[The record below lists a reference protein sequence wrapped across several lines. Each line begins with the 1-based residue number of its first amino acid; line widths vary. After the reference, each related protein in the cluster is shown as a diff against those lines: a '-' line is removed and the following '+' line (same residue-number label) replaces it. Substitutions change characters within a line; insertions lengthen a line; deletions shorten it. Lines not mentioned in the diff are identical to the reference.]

1 MKGKLP
7 GSSGFS
13 QGLLVA
19 VVLATAACGGRD
31 EWLNVPLPDR
41 GAVVPPAPLASDT
54 PRVRISTS
62 VGDIVVALYP
72 GYAPVSVENFLRYV
86 DDGFYDGTI
95 IHRVEP
101 ESPGPPVIQGGGFT
115 AGLEPKP
122 TRGPIRGEADN
133 GLHNV
138 RGAVVMARTNDPD
151 SATSQFFIDYLDA
164 PLLDHSPDS
173 YGYTVFGVVVE
184 GMGVV
189 DRITMVP
196 VQPVAGTRLTRV
208 PMIDV
213 LVERVRRER

>member
-1 MKGKLP
+1 MRRALIAVAA
-7 GSSGFS
+7 
-13 QGLLVA
+13 LLTV
-19 VVLATAACGGRD
+19 ACGGRN

-41 GAVVPPAPLASDT
+41 GAVEPPAPVTSDA
-54 PRVRISTS
+54 PRVRIATS
-62 VGDIVVALYP
+62 VGDVVIALYP
-72 GYAPVSVENFLRYV
+72 GHAPVNVENFLRYV

-95 IHRVEP
+95 VHRVEP

-115 AGLEPKP
+115 PGLEPKT
-122 TRGPIRGEADN
+122 TRGPVRGEADN

-138 RGAVVMARTNDPD
+138 RGAVAMARSTDPD

-164 PLLDHSPDS
+164 PLLDHGPDS

-184 GMGVV
+184 GIEVV

-196 VQPVAGTRLTRV
+196 VQAAPGTRLTRV

-213 LVERVRRER
+213 LVERARRER